1 MEPCINSKSKAGT
14 WEDKVLVLQASG
26 SEFQPHVKMLNMHL
40 SITQIRNT
48 MPVTQ
53 TGLYEAVINPLLP
66 KERESE
72 RTEAETES
80 SRAGQ
85 PA

>member
-1 MEPCINSKSKAGT
+1 
-14 WEDKVLVLQASG
+14 
-26 SEFQPHVKMLNMHL
+26 MLNMHL